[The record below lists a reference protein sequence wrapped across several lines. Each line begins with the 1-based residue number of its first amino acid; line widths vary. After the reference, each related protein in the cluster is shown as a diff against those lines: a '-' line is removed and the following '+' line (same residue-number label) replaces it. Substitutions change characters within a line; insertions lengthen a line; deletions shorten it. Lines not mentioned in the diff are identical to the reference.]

1 MEYRKG
7 IVFLRLKG
15 NLTKRTAYKLEDY
28 VNQIVLDQG
37 LNNFVL
43 NLNDLKDADL
53 KGISTIYYTYDLI
66 KKHNGEL
73 FLCINNNEYL
83 KNILKKQ
90 KVLNYIN
97 IIQSE
102 IDAFKIVRV

>member
-15 NLTKRTAYKLEDY
+15 NLTKRTSYKLEDY
-28 VNQIVLDQG
+28 VNEIVLDQG

-43 NLNDLKDADL
+43 NLNDLKDTDL
-53 KGISTIYYTYDLI
+53 KGVSTIYYTFDLI
-66 KKHNGEL
+66 KKHKGEIFICL
-73 FLCINNNEYL
+73 KNNEHL

-90 KVLNYIN
+90 KVLNYID
-97 IIQSE
+97 IIENE
-102 IDAFKIVRV
+102 IEAFKLVKV

>member
-15 NLTKRTAYKLEDY
+15 NLTKRTSYKLEDY
-28 VNQIVLDQG
+28 VNEIVLDQG

-43 NLNDLKDADL
+43 NLNDLKDTDL
-53 KGISTIYYTYDLI
+53 KGVSTIYYTYDLI
-66 KKHNGEL
+66 KKHKGEIFICL
-73 FLCINNNEYL
+73 KNNEHL

-90 KVLNYIN
+90 KVLNYID
-97 IIQSE
+97 IIENE
-102 IDAFKIVRV
+102 IEAFKLVKV